1 MSTTQ
6 LGYGCLLKFG
16 NDASP
21 QIFNT
26 IAEVSAIGEFGS
38 ERGLIDKTNFDS
50 ADAFMEYILG
60 LKDGVELTV
69 TANFLVNNATQ
80 NSTTGLIKAQDV
92 GAARDFKFVIR
103 DTYSFATQGTFN
115 FAALVR
121 AWRVSVSTPALLQAT
136 FNLKVTGPIV
146 YQAGV

>member
-21 QIFNT
+21 QVFT
-26 IAEVSAIGEFGS
+26 TVAEVSSIGEFGA
-38 ERGLIDKTNFDS
+38 ERALIDKTNFDS
-50 ADAFMEYILG
+50 PNAFMEYILG

-69 TANFLVNNATQ
+69 TANFLANNATQ
-80 NSTTGLIKAQDV
+80 NSTTGLIKANDV
-92 GAARDFKFVIR
+92 GTERDFKLTIR
-103 DTYSFATQGTFN
+103 DTYTLATVGTFN
-115 FAALVR
+115 FSALVR
-121 AWRVSVSTPALLQAT
+121 AWRVNPSVATLLQAT